1 MTTTEIPQKRWK
13 QFCERISELY
23 RGAVSIHIIGLDGRK
38 RPVADDVPLR
48 TVVLQKQTL
57 CNDVVTIEA
66 GRPDER
72 PLQHQIVEPIRIVLR
87 KDGESGRYNHLEIFG
102 ETGTTEI
109 DFHPGINPALLEKL
123 AA

>member
-1 MTTTEIPQKRWK
+1 MTTEIPHQLWK
-13 QFCERISELY
+13 SFCERISELY
-23 RGAVSIHIIGLDGRK
+23 RGAVSIQLVGLDGRR
-38 RPVADDVPLR
+38 RPVADDIPLR
-48 TVVLQKQTL
+48 TVVLKKQTV

-66 GRPDER
+66 GGPEER
-72 PLQHQIVEPIRIVLR
+72 LLQHQIIEPIRIVLK
-87 KDGESGRYNHLEIFG
+87 KDGESGRYNHLEILA